1 MNSIDEVFSDLRSI
15 MVAAAGRQVVT
26 VDKPGRLVVRSCD
39 VDGSTGELAWFGTVT
54 VKDDCVAYHLM
65 PLYGD
70 AGLDASVPPSL
81 QAIRHGRTCFR
92 FQHKDAALFAELSAL
107 TQAADRI

>member
-1 MNSIDEVFSDLRSI
+1 MNPIDEVFSDLRAI

-39 VDGSTGELAWFGTVT
+39 VDGSTGELGWFGTVT
-54 VKDDCVAYHLM
+54 VKEECVAYHLM

-70 AGLDASVPPSL
+70 DGLDAAVSPALRAV
-81 QAIRHGRTCFR
+81 RHGRTCFR
-92 FQHKDAALFAELSAL
+92 FQHRDPALFADLAAL
-107 TQAADRI
+107 TQAADSG